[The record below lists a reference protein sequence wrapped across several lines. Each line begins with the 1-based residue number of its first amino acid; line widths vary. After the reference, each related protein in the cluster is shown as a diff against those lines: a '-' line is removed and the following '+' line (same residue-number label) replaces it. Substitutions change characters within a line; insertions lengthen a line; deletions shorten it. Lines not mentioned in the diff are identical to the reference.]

1 VLALQH
7 QAEHVGGAGLG
18 RCVHDGTAAVAAP
31 HRDQSLGLQ
40 DPQRFAQGDQ
50 ADLEL
55 VNEDFLARQQI
66 AVGELAVDDLATQLI
81 GYDFG
86 DPWCRQSAAGVR
98 SNSHGGHPI
107 PRCLKGLQKIKRTA
121 GTRELDW
128 LSYFSSNGIN
138 SRVSDVADRRPTPLD
153 GLRVVEIS
161 DRLAGSYCGKLL
173 TDAGA
178 HVRKM
183 EPPQGDPLRRYSA
196 TATPVPDGPNG
207 QASPLYCYLNAG
219 KSSLSVAPD
228 SERYR
233 AEVAAADV
241 VVVTGGR
248 SQAAALGVDPQQ
260 LLAQSPQAVV
270 VTISDFG
277 WTGPFADRAATE
289 FTLQAWSG
297 CTGFRGD
304 PAGPPISIGGD
315 LGEYMGGVY
324 AAFGALAVR
333 RRVAQGG
340 PGEHLDLSMLEAI
353 TAMQSSEW
361 LHSQLLRV
369 PPIRRTLEVPS
380 IVPAKDGYVG
390 ITMVTGQQWLDF
402 AAMVECPQ
410 FEEIPQLRF
419 QIGRWEYRD
428 LIHELIG
435 PWMAERT
442 VAEIVELGQLFRL
455 PIAALG
461 NGATVRDMAYMTERA
476 VFVENPAGFHQP
488 RPPWLMS
495 RCAPAPPRDTSAI
508 GAANDEIPWQRGE
521 SELKSTVTGL
531 PLQGVRIVDLTA
543 FWAGPAATHLLAAFG
558 ADIVKVESIQRPD
571 GIRYS
576 GGMRTD
582 VDDWW
587 EYGWVFQAMNTNKRS
602 VTLDLGSSDGRRLFR
617 SLAAGADV
625 VIENFSPR
633 VMDHFDLTAD
643 VLLELNPKLVVV
655 RMPAFGLDGPWR
667 ERVGFAPTM
676 EQIGGLTWVTGLPES
691 PPVTPRGACDP
702 LAGVHAA
709 FSVLAALHFAERTGT
724 GQQVELPMLE
734 TVLNTTAIQ
743 PIEAEVFGKT
753 LSRRGN
759 RGQGGALQ
767 NLYRC
772 AGADDDWIAVS
783 VCDDLQWAALV
794 DLMDRPSW
802 VDQELSTEV
811 GRRARADEVD
821 RRLQE
826 WFAGQP
832 LESAVQR
839 LASAGV
845 PAAPVVSPS

>member
-1 VLALQH
+1 VSH
-7 QAEHVGGAGLG
+7 E
-18 RCVHDGTAAVAAP
+18 
-31 HRDQSLGLQ
+31 
-40 DPQRFAQGDQ
+40 
-50 ADLEL
+50 AD
-55 VNEDFLARQQI
+55 N
-66 AVGELAVDDLATQLI
+66 
-81 GYDFG
+81 
-86 DPWCRQSAAGVR
+86 
-98 SNSHGGHPI
+98 
-107 PRCLKGLQKIKRTA
+107 
-121 GTRELDW
+121 
-128 LSYFSSNGIN
+128 
-138 SRVSDVADRRPTPLD
+138 RPTPLEE
-153 GLRVVEIS
+153 LRVVEIS

-173 TDAGA
+173 VDAGA
-178 HVRKM
+178 QVRKV
-183 EPPQGDPLRRYSA
+183 EPPQGDPLRGYSA
-196 TATPVPDGPNG
+196 TCSPVPAG
-207 QASPLYCYLNAG
+207 QASPLFCYLNAG
-219 KSSLSVAPD
+219 KSSLSVSPESQRMKAD
-228 SERYR
+228 L
-233 AEVAAADV
+233 AGADV
-241 VVVTGGR
+241 VIVAVSPSR
-248 SQAAALGVDPQQ
+248 AADMGIDPQR
-260 LLAQSPQAVV
+260 LLADSPRAIV

-277 WTGPFADRAATE
+277 WSGPFADRAATE

-324 AAFGALAVR
+324 AAFGALAVL
-333 RRVAQGG
+333 RRVQRGG

-369 PPIRRTLEVPS
+369 PPVRRTLEVPS

-428 LIHELIG
+428 FIYESIG

-461 NGATVRDMAYMTERA
+461 NGATIRDMEYMTERG
-476 VFVENPAGFHQP
+476 VFIENPAGFHQP
-488 RPPWLMS
+488 RAPWLMAE
-495 RCAPAPPRDTSAI
+495 CGPAPVRETPALGADNDESPWQSSEYETSA
-508 GAANDEIPWQRGE
+508 ADAE
-521 SELKSTVTGL
+521 L

-558 ADIVKVESIQRPD
+558 ADVVKVESIQRPD

-587 EYGWVFQAMNTNKRS
+587 EYGWVFHAMNTNKRS
-602 VTLDLGSSDGRRLFR
+602 VTLDLGSDEGRGLFR
-617 SLAAGADV
+617 ALVAGADV

-633 VMDHFDLTAD
+633 VMDHFGLTAD
-643 VLLELNPKLVVV
+643 VLLKINPRLVVT
-655 RMPAFGLDGPWR
+655 RMPAFGLAGPWR

-676 EQIGGLTWVTGLPES
+676 EQLGGLTWVTGLPET

-709 FSVLAALHFAERTGT
+709 FAVLAALHFAERTGT

-734 TVLNTTAIQ
+734 TVLNTTAVQ

-767 NLYRC
+767 NIYRC
-772 AGADDDWIAVS
+772 AGDDDWIAVS
-783 VCDDLQWAALV
+783 VGDDRQWASLV
-794 DLMDRPSW
+794 D
-802 VDQELSTEV
+802 VIGTLSDEGLTTEA
-811 GRRARADEVD
+811 GRRERADEIDHV
-821 RRLQE
+821 LQD
-826 WFAGQP
+826 WFAAQP
-832 LESAVQR
+832 LDATVEL
-839 LASAGV
+839 LAAAGV
-845 PAAPVVSPS
+845 PVAPVGSPSLVTENPQLRARGFFESLEHPRTGPGLYPTPPFALLTGQQQWLLRPPPTLGEHNEGVLRDQCGLTEGELAHLAAGKVIGNRPVGL